1 MSIHDIRKNIRL
13 DYTAGKRDK
22 MTIGDKIKAARKK
35 AGMTQKEVAELVGV
49 TPRCIQYYEGNIRK
63 PQSTE
68 VLIKLAAALNEEV
81 SYFLSDRELEL
92 MRENE
97 LFLGEAEHRYGRTG
111 KEQARSLIEGA
122 QALFAGGELDEEDKE
137 AFFQAITELYF
148 DSKKIR
154 AERKTRKEQTKE

>member
-1 MSIHDIRKNIRL
+1 
-13 DYTAGKRDK
+13 

-81 SYFLSDRELEL
+81 SYFLSGAGADA
-92 MRENE
+92 
-97 LFLGEAEHRYGRTG
+97 GE
-111 KEQARSLIEGA
+111 
-122 QALFAGGELDEEDKE
+122 
-137 AFFQAITELYF
+137 
-148 DSKKIR
+148 
-154 AERKTRKEQTKE
+154 